1 MILFSLKRKKNC
13 GGSSADVVGPDAIF
27 SRNKLTLFTVM
38 RKLLLLLHFGIG
50 TFRDAWM
57 ATEVVL

>member
-1 MILFSLKRKKNC
+1 MILFSLKRKNC
-13 GGSSADVVGPDAIF
+13 DGSSADVVGPDAIF
-27 SRNKLTLFTVM
+27 SRKLTLFTVI

-50 TFRDAWM
+50 TFSDAWM

>member
-13 GGSSADVVGPDAIF
+13 GGSLADVVGPDAIF
-27 SRNKLTLFTVM
+27 SRNKLTLFTVI
-38 RKLLLLLHFGIG
+38 RKLLLMLQFGIG
-50 TFRDAWM
+50 TFSDAWM